1 MYEDSIAFPH
11 LHILFKHVGRRLMI
25 GNFSIAFY
33 GMVIALG
40 MVLAFIFIMHEAKRV
55 GYKQD
60 DFMDLFIFGIIFG
73 VIGARIYYVIFSWD
87 NYKNDLL
94 QIFNIRG
101 GGLAIYGGIIGG
113 TITVIVMCHIK
124 KLNFWKCADVIV
136 FGVLIGQIFGRWG
149 NFFNREAFGKYT
161 DSLFAMRIPVDAV
174 NRAQDITAEMKA
186 NIVTV
191 NGIDCIQVHPTFLY
205 ESVWNLVGFIG
216 LHFYCKKRKF
226 DGEVFL
232 LYVAWYGLGRAW
244 IEGLRTDSLYLFSTG
259 IRVSQLV
266 AAVSFLAAAGII
278 AWVLLKKKPQ
288 REDLFVNRA
297 AQTQEAAAE
306 KPDEI

>member
-11 LHILFKHVGRRLMI
+11 LHILLKHVGRRLMI

-40 MVLAFIFIMHEAKRV
+40 MVLAFVFIMLEAKRL

-60 DFMDLFIFGIIFG
+60 DFMDMFIFGIIFG

-87 NYKNDLL
+87 LYKDNPL

-113 TITVIVMCHIK
+113 TITVIVICVLK
-124 KLNFWKCADVIV
+124 KLNFWKAADVII

-161 DSLFAMRIPVDAV
+161 DSLFAMRIPIDAV
-174 NRAQDITAEMKA
+174 NRTQDITAEMKA
-186 NIVTV
+186 HIVTV
-191 NGIDCIQVHPTFLY
+191 SGIDCIQVHPTFLY
-205 ESVWNLVGFIG
+205 ESLFNLCLF
-216 LHFYCKKRKF
+216 LCLLLYRKHKKF
-226 DGEVFL
+226 DGELFFL
-232 LYVAWYGLGRAW
+232 YIGFYGLGRSI
-244 IEGLRTDSLYLFSTG
+244 IEGLRTDQLQFAGTSIAVSQVLGISLFAASALYLWFAHY
-259 IRVSQLV
+259 RKMVKEW
-266 AAVSFLAAAGII
+266 AAG
-278 AWVLLKKKPQ
+278 KKS
-288 REDLFVNRA
+288 
-297 AQTQEAAAE
+297 
-306 KPDEI
+306 

>member
-136 FGVLIGQIFGRWG
+136 FGVLIGQVFGRWG

-205 ESVWNLVGFIG
+205 ESLFNLCLF
-216 LHFYCKKRKF
+216 LFLLWYRKRKKF
-226 DGEVFL
+226 DGEIFFM
-232 LYVAWYGLGRAW
+232 YMGFYGLGRCF
-244 IEGLRTDSLYLFSTG
+244 IESLRTDQLLIPGTYLA
-259 IRVSQLV
+259 VSQLLG
-266 AAVSFLAAAGII
+266 LA
-278 AWVLLKKKPQ
+278 
-288 REDLFVNRA
+288 LFVGCA
-297 AQTQEAAAE
+297 AYTWYAHYRKLVKKWSNSSGNGE
-306 KPDEI
+306 

>member
-11 LHILFKHVGRRLMI
+11 LHILLKHVGKRLMI

-33 GMVIALG
+33 GIVIALG
-40 MVLAFIFIMHEAKRV
+40 MVLAFIFIMKEAKRV

-60 DFMDLFIFGIIFG
+60 DFMDLFIFVIIFG

-87 NYKNDLL
+87 DYKNNLL

-113 TITVIVMCHIK
+113 TITVIVLCHIK

-136 FGVLIGQIFGRWG
+136 FGVLIGQICGRWG
-149 NFFNREAFGKYT
+149 NFFNREAFGGYT
-161 DSLFAMRIPVDAV
+161 DGLFAMRIPIDAV

-205 ESVWNLVGFIG
+205 ESLFNLCVF
-216 LHFYCKKRKF
+216 LFLLWYRKRKKF
-226 DGEVFL
+226 DGEIFFL
-232 LYVAWYGLGRAW
+232 YIGLYGIGRSI
-244 IEGLRTDSLYLFSTG
+244 IEGLRTDQLLLPGTS
-259 IRVSQLV
+259 IAVSQL
-266 AAVSFLAAAGII
+266 LG
-278 AWVLLKKKPQ
+278 LC
-288 REDLFVNRA
+288 LFVGSA
-297 AQTQEAAAE
+297 AYLWFGHYRRMIKEWSKKE
-306 KPDEI
+306 

>member
-11 LHILFKHVGRRLMI
+11 LLILFKHVGRRLMI

-205 ESVWNLVGFIG
+205 ESLFNLCLF
-216 LHFYCKKRKF
+216 LFLLWYRKRKKF
-226 DGEVFL
+226 DGEIFFM
-232 LYVAWYGLGRAW
+232 YMGFYGLGRCF
-244 IEGLRTDSLYLFSTG
+244 IESLRTDQLLIPGTYLA
-259 IRVSQLV
+259 VSQLLG
-266 AAVSFLAAAGII
+266 LA
-278 AWVLLKKKPQ
+278 
-288 REDLFVNRA
+288 LFVGCA
-297 AQTQEAAAE
+297 AYTWYAHYR
-306 KPDEI
+306 KLVKKWSDHS

>member
-11 LHILFKHVGRRLMI
+11 LHILLKHVGKRLMI

-33 GMVIALG
+33 GIVIALG
-40 MVLAFIFIMHEAKRV
+40 MVLAFIFIMKEAKRV

-87 NYKNDLL
+87 DYKNNLL

-113 TITVIVMCHIK
+113 TITVIVLCHIK

-136 FGVLIGQIFGRWG
+136 FGVLIGQICGRWG
-149 NFFNREAFGKYT
+149 NFFNREAFGGYT
-161 DSLFAMRIPVDAV
+161 DGLFAMRIPIDAV

-205 ESVWNLVGFIG
+205 ESLFNLCVF
-216 LHFYCKKRKF
+216 LFLLWYRKRKKF
-226 DGEVFL
+226 DGEIFFL
-232 LYVAWYGLGRAW
+232 YIGLYGIGRSI
-244 IEGLRTDSLYLFSTG
+244 IEGLRTDQLLLPGTS
-259 IRVSQLV
+259 IAVSQL
-266 AAVSFLAAAGII
+266 LG
-278 AWVLLKKKPQ
+278 LC
-288 REDLFVNRA
+288 LFVGSA
-297 AQTQEAAAE
+297 AYLWYGHYRRMIKEWSKKE
-306 KPDEI
+306 

>member
-11 LHILFKHVGRRLMI
+11 LHILLKHVGKRLMI

-33 GMVIALG
+33 GIVIALG
-40 MVLAFIFIMHEAKRV
+40 MVLAFIFIMKEAKRV

-60 DFMDLFIFGIIFG
+60 DFMDFFIFGIIFG

-87 NYKNDLL
+87 DYKNNLL

-113 TITVIVMCHIK
+113 TITVIVLCHIK

-136 FGVLIGQIFGRWG
+136 FGVLIGQICGRWG
-149 NFFNREAFGKYT
+149 NFFNREAFGGYT
-161 DSLFAMRIPVDAV
+161 DGLFAMRIPIDAV

-205 ESVWNLVGFIG
+205 ESLFNLCVF
-216 LHFYCKKRKF
+216 LFLLWYRKRKKF
-226 DGEVFL
+226 DGEIFFL
-232 LYVAWYGLGRAW
+232 YIGLYGIGRSI
-244 IEGLRTDSLYLFSTG
+244 IEGLRTDQLLLPGTS
-259 IRVSQLV
+259 IAVSQL
-266 AAVSFLAAAGII
+266 LG
-278 AWVLLKKKPQ
+278 LC
-288 REDLFVNRA
+288 LFVGSA
-297 AQTQEAAAE
+297 AYLWFGHYRRMIKEWSKKE
-306 KPDEI
+306 

>member
-11 LHILFKHVGRRLMI
+11 LHILLKHVGKHLMI

-40 MVLAFIFIMHEAKRV
+40 MVLAFIFIMKEAKRV

-87 NYKNDLL
+87 DYKNNLL

-124 KLNFWKCADVIV
+124 KLNFWKSADVIV
-136 FGVLIGQIFGRWG
+136 FGVLIGQICGRWG
-149 NFFNREAFGKYT
+149 NFFNREAFGGYT
-161 DSLFAMRIPVDAV
+161 DGLFAMRIPIDAV

-205 ESVWNLVGFIG
+205 ESLFNLCVF
-216 LHFYCKKRKF
+216 LFLLWYRKRKKF
-226 DGEVFL
+226 DGEIFFL
-232 LYVAWYGLGRAW
+232 YIGLYGLGRSI
-244 IEGLRTDSLYLFSTG
+244 IEGLRTDQLLLPGTS
-259 IRVSQLV
+259 IAVSQL
-266 AAVSFLAAAGII
+266 LGIC
-278 AWVLLKKKPQ
+278 
-288 REDLFVNRA
+288 LFVGSA
-297 AQTQEAAAE
+297 AYLWYGHYRKLIKEWSKKE
-306 KPDEI
+306 

>member
-11 LHILFKHVGRRLMI
+11 LHILLKHVGKRLMI

-33 GMVIALG
+33 GIVIALG
-40 MVLAFIFIMHEAKRV
+40 MVLAFIFIMKEAKRV

-87 NYKNDLL
+87 DYKNNLL

-113 TITVIVMCHIK
+113 TITVIVLCHIK

-136 FGVLIGQIFGRWG
+136 FGVLIGQICGRWG
-149 NFFNREAFGKYT
+149 NFFNREAFGGYT
-161 DSLFAMRIPVDAV
+161 DGLFAMRIPIDAV

-191 NGIDCIQVHPTFLY
+191 TGIDCIQVHPTFLY
-205 ESVWNLVGFIG
+205 ESLFNLCVF
-216 LHFYCKKRKF
+216 LFLLWYRKRKKF
-226 DGEVFL
+226 DGEIFFL
-232 LYVAWYGLGRAW
+232 YIGLYGIGRSI
-244 IEGLRTDSLYLFSTG
+244 IEGLRTDQLLLPGTS
-259 IRVSQLV
+259 IAVSQL
-266 AAVSFLAAAGII
+266 LG
-278 AWVLLKKKPQ
+278 LC
-288 REDLFVNRA
+288 LFVGSA
-297 AQTQEAAAE
+297 AYLWFGHYRRMIKEWSKKE
-306 KPDEI
+306 

>member
-11 LHILFKHVGRRLMI
+11 LHILLKHVGKHLMI

-40 MVLAFIFIMHEAKRV
+40 MVLAFIFIMKEAKRV

-87 NYKNDLL
+87 DYKNNLL

-136 FGVLIGQIFGRWG
+136 FGVLIGQICGRWG
-149 NFFNREAFGKYT
+149 NFFNREAFGGYT
-161 DSLFAMRIPVDAV
+161 DGLFAMRIPIDAV

-205 ESVWNLVGFIG
+205 ESLFNLCVF
-216 LHFYCKKRKF
+216 LFLLWYRKRKKF
-226 DGEVFL
+226 DGEIFFL
-232 LYVAWYGLGRAW
+232 YIGLYGLGRSI
-244 IEGLRTDSLYLFSTG
+244 IEGLRTDQLLLPGTS
-259 IRVSQLV
+259 IAVSQL
-266 AAVSFLAAAGII
+266 LGIC
-278 AWVLLKKKPQ
+278 
-288 REDLFVNRA
+288 LFVGSA
-297 AQTQEAAAE
+297 AYLWYGHYRKLIKEWSKKE
-306 KPDEI
+306 

>member
-11 LHILFKHVGRRLMI
+11 LHILLKHVGKRLMI

-33 GMVIALG
+33 GIVIALG
-40 MVLAFIFIMHEAKRV
+40 MVLAFIFIMKEAKRV

-87 NYKNDLL
+87 DYKNNLL

-113 TITVIVMCHIK
+113 TITVIVLCHIK

-136 FGVLIGQIFGRWG
+136 FSVLIGQICGRWG
-149 NFFNREAFGKYT
+149 NFFNREAFGGYT
-161 DSLFAMRIPVDAV
+161 DGLFAMRIPIDAV

-205 ESVWNLVGFIG
+205 ESLFNLCVF
-216 LHFYCKKRKF
+216 LFLLWYRKRKKF
-226 DGEVFL
+226 DGEIFFL
-232 LYVAWYGLGRAW
+232 YIGLYGIGRSI
-244 IEGLRTDSLYLFSTG
+244 IEGLRTDQLLLPGTS
-259 IRVSQLV
+259 IAVSQL
-266 AAVSFLAAAGII
+266 LG
-278 AWVLLKKKPQ
+278 LC
-288 REDLFVNRA
+288 LFVGSA
-297 AQTQEAAAE
+297 AYLWFGHYRRMIKEWSKKE
-306 KPDEI
+306 

>member
-11 LHILFKHVGRRLMI
+11 LHILLKHVGKHLMI

-40 MVLAFIFIMHEAKRV
+40 MVLAFIFIMKEAKRV

-87 NYKNDLL
+87 DYKNNLL

-136 FGVLIGQIFGRWG
+136 FGVLIGQICGRWG
-149 NFFNREAFGKYT
+149 NFFNREAFGGYT
-161 DSLFAMRIPVDAV
+161 DGLFAMRIPIDAV

-205 ESVWNLVGFIG
+205 ESLFNLCVF
-216 LHFYCKKRKF
+216 LFLLWYRKRKKF
-226 DGEVFL
+226 DGEIFFL
-232 LYVAWYGLGRAW
+232 YIGLYGIGRSI
-244 IEGLRTDSLYLFSTG
+244 IEGLRTDQLLLPGTS
-259 IRVSQLV
+259 IAVSQL
-266 AAVSFLAAAGII
+266 LG
-278 AWVLLKKKPQ
+278 LC
-288 REDLFVNRA
+288 LFVGSA
-297 AQTQEAAAE
+297 AYLWFGHYRRMIKEWSKKE
-306 KPDEI
+306 

>member
-11 LHILFKHVGRRLMI
+11 LHILLKHVGKHLMI

-40 MVLAFIFIMHEAKRV
+40 MVLAFIFIMKEAKRV

-87 NYKNDLL
+87 DYKNNLL

-113 TITVIVMCHIK
+113 TITVIVLCHIK
-124 KLNFWKCADVIV
+124 KLNFWKSADVIV
-136 FGVLIGQIFGRWG
+136 FGVLIGQICGRWG
-149 NFFNREAFGKYT
+149 NFFNREAFGGYT
-161 DSLFAMRIPVDAV
+161 DGLFAMRIPIDAV

-205 ESVWNLVGFIG
+205 ESLFNLFVF
-216 LHFYCKKRKF
+216 LFLLWYRKRKKF
-226 DGEVFL
+226 DGEIFFL
-232 LYVAWYGLGRAW
+232 YIGLYGIGRSI
-244 IEGLRTDSLYLFSTG
+244 IEGLRTDQLLLPGTS
-259 IRVSQLV
+259 IAVSQL
-266 AAVSFLAAAGII
+266 LG
-278 AWVLLKKKPQ
+278 LC
-288 REDLFVNRA
+288 LFVGSA
-297 AQTQEAAAE
+297 AYLWFGNYRRMIKEWSKKE
-306 KPDEI
+306 

>member
-11 LHILFKHVGRRLMI
+11 LHILLKHVGKRLMI

-33 GMVIALG
+33 GIVIALG
-40 MVLAFIFIMHEAKRV
+40 MVLAFIFIMKEAKRV

-87 NYKNDLL
+87 DYKNNLL

-113 TITVIVMCHIK
+113 TITVIVLCHIK

-136 FGVLIGQIFGRWG
+136 FGVLIGQICGRWG
-149 NFFNREAFGKYT
+149 NFFNREAFGGYT
-161 DSLFAMRIPVDAV
+161 DGLFAMRIPIDAV

-205 ESVWNLVGFIG
+205 ESLFNLCVF
-216 LHFYCKKRKF
+216 LFLLWYRKRKKF
-226 DGEVFL
+226 DGEIFFL
-232 LYVAWYGLGRAW
+232 YIGLYGIGRSI
-244 IEGLRTDSLYLFSTG
+244 IEGLRTDQLLLPGTS
-259 IRVSQLV
+259 IAVSQL
-266 AAVSFLAAAGII
+266 LG
-278 AWVLLKKKPQ
+278 LC
-288 REDLFVNRA
+288 LFVGSA
-297 AQTQEAAAE
+297 AYLWFGHYRRMIKEWSKKE
-306 KPDEI
+306 

>member
-11 LHILFKHVGRRLMI
+11 LHILLKHVGKRLMI

-33 GMVIALG
+33 GIVIALG
-40 MVLAFIFIMHEAKRV
+40 MVLAFIFIMKEAKRV

-87 NYKNDLL
+87 DYKNNLR

-113 TITVIVMCHIK
+113 TITVIVLCHIK

-136 FGVLIGQIFGRWG
+136 FGVLIGQICGRWG
-149 NFFNREAFGKYT
+149 NFFNREAFGGYT
-161 DSLFAMRIPVDAV
+161 DGLFAMRIPIDAV

-205 ESVWNLVGFIG
+205 ESLFNLCVF
-216 LHFYCKKRKF
+216 LFLLWYRKRKKF
-226 DGEVFL
+226 DGEIFFL
-232 LYVAWYGLGRAW
+232 YIGLYGIGRSI
-244 IEGLRTDSLYLFSTG
+244 IEGLRTDQLLLPGTS
-259 IRVSQLV
+259 IAVSQL
-266 AAVSFLAAAGII
+266 LG
-278 AWVLLKKKPQ
+278 LC
-288 REDLFVNRA
+288 LFVGSA
-297 AQTQEAAAE
+297 AYLWFGHYRRMIKEWSKKE
-306 KPDEI
+306 

>member
-11 LHILFKHVGRRLMI
+11 LHILLKHVGKHLMI

-40 MVLAFIFIMHEAKRV
+40 MVLAFIFIMKEAKRV

-87 NYKNDLL
+87 DYKNNLL

-113 TITVIVMCHIK
+113 TITVIVLCHIK
-124 KLNFWKCADVIV
+124 KLNFWKSADVIV
-136 FGVLIGQIFGRWG
+136 FGVLIGQICGRWG
-149 NFFNREAFGKYT
+149 NFFNREAFGGYT
-161 DSLFAMRIPVDAV
+161 DGLFAMRIPIDAV

-205 ESVWNLVGFIG
+205 ESLFNLFVF
-216 LHFYCKKRKF
+216 LFLLWYRKRKKF
-226 DGEVFL
+226 DGEIFFL
-232 LYVAWYGLGRAW
+232 YIGLYGIGRSI
-244 IEGLRTDSLYLFSTG
+244 IEGLRTDQLLLPGTS
-259 IRVSQLV
+259 IAVSQL
-266 AAVSFLAAAGII
+266 LG
-278 AWVLLKKKPQ
+278 LC
-288 REDLFVNRA
+288 LFVGSA
-297 AQTQEAAAE
+297 AYLWFGHYRRMIKEWSKKE
-306 KPDEI
+306 

>member
-11 LHILFKHVGRRLMI
+11 LHILLKHVGKRLMI

-33 GMVIALG
+33 GIVIALG
-40 MVLAFIFIMHEAKRV
+40 MVLAFIFIMKEAKRV

-60 DFMDLFIFGIIFG
+60 NFMDLFIFGIIFG

-87 NYKNDLL
+87 DYKNNLL

-113 TITVIVMCHIK
+113 TITVIVLCHIK

-136 FGVLIGQIFGRWG
+136 FGVLIGQICGRWG
-149 NFFNREAFGKYT
+149 NFFNREAFGGYT
-161 DSLFAMRIPVDAV
+161 DGLFAMRIPIDAV

-205 ESVWNLVGFIG
+205 ESLFNLCVF
-216 LHFYCKKRKF
+216 LFLLWYRKRKKF
-226 DGEVFL
+226 DGEIFFL
-232 LYVAWYGLGRAW
+232 YIGLYGIGRSI
-244 IEGLRTDSLYLFSTG
+244 IEGLRTDQLLLPGTS
-259 IRVSQLV
+259 IAVSQL
-266 AAVSFLAAAGII
+266 LG
-278 AWVLLKKKPQ
+278 LC
-288 REDLFVNRA
+288 LFVGSA
-297 AQTQEAAAE
+297 AYLWFGHYRRMIKEWSKKE
-306 KPDEI
+306 

>member
-11 LHILFKHVGRRLMI
+11 LHILLKHVGKHLMI

-40 MVLAFIFIMHEAKRV
+40 MVLAFIFIMREAKRV

-87 NYKNDLL
+87 DYKNNLL

-113 TITVIVMCHIK
+113 TITVIVLCHIK

-136 FGVLIGQIFGRWG
+136 FGVLIGQICGRWG
-149 NFFNREAFGKYT
+149 NFFNREAFGGYT
-161 DSLFAMRIPVDAV
+161 DGLFAMRIPIDAV

-205 ESVWNLVGFIG
+205 ESLFNLCVFIF
-216 LHFYCKKRKF
+216 LLWYRKRKKF
-226 DGEVFL
+226 DGEIFFL
-232 LYVAWYGLGRAW
+232 YIGLYGLGRSI
-244 IEGLRTDSLYLFSTG
+244 IEGLRTDQLQLPGTS
-259 IRVSQLV
+259 IPVSQL
-266 AAVSFLAAAGII
+266 LG
-278 AWVLLKKKPQ
+278 LC
-288 REDLFVNRA
+288 LFVGSA
-297 AQTQEAAAE
+297 AYLWYGHYRKLIKEWSKKE
-306 KPDEI
+306 

>member
-11 LHILFKHVGRRLMI
+11 LHILLKHVGKRLMI

-33 GMVIALG
+33 GIVIALG
-40 MVLAFIFIMHEAKRV
+40 MVLAFIFIMKEAKRV

-87 NYKNDLL
+87 DYKNNLL

-113 TITVIVMCHIK
+113 TITVIVLCHIK

-136 FGVLIGQIFGRWG
+136 FGVLIGQICGRWG
-149 NFFNREAFGKYT
+149 NFFNREAFGGYT
-161 DSLFAMRIPVDAV
+161 DGLFAMRIPIDAV

-205 ESVWNLVGFIG
+205 ESLFNLCVF
-216 LHFYCKKRKF
+216 LFLLWYRKRKKF
-226 DGEVFL
+226 DGEIFFL
-232 LYVAWYGLGRAW
+232 YIGLYGIGRSI
-244 IEGLRTDSLYLFSTG
+244 IEGLRTDQLLLPGTS
-259 IRVSQLV
+259 IAVSQL
-266 AAVSFLAAAGII
+266 LG
-278 AWVLLKKKPQ
+278 LC
-288 REDLFVNRA
+288 LFVGSA
-297 AQTQEAAAE
+297 AY
-306 KPDEI
+306 PWFGH

>member
-11 LHILFKHVGRRLMI
+11 LHILLKHVGKRLMI

-33 GMVIALG
+33 GIVIALG
-40 MVLAFIFIMHEAKRV
+40 MVLAFIFIMKEAKRV

-87 NYKNDLL
+87 DYKNNLL

-136 FGVLIGQIFGRWG
+136 FGVLIGQICGRWG
-149 NFFNREAFGKYT
+149 NFFNREAFGGYT
-161 DSLFAMRIPVDAV
+161 DGLFAMRIPIDAV

-205 ESVWNLVGFIG
+205 ESLFNLCVF
-216 LHFYCKKRKF
+216 LFLLWYRKRKKF
-226 DGEVFL
+226 DGEIFFL
-232 LYVAWYGLGRAW
+232 YIGLYGLGRSI
-244 IEGLRTDSLYLFSTG
+244 IEGLRTDQLLLPGTS
-259 IRVSQLV
+259 IAVSQL
-266 AAVSFLAAAGII
+266 LGIC
-278 AWVLLKKKPQ
+278 
-288 REDLFVNRA
+288 LFVGSA
-297 AQTQEAAAE
+297 AYLWYGHYRKLIKEWSKKE
-306 KPDEI
+306 

>member
-11 LHILFKHVGRRLMI
+11 LHILLKHVGKRLMI

-33 GMVIALG
+33 GIVIALG
-40 MVLAFIFIMHEAKRV
+40 MVLAFIFIMKEAKRV

-87 NYKNDLL
+87 DYKNNLL

-113 TITVIVMCHIK
+113 TITVIVLCHIK

-136 FGVLIGQIFGRWG
+136 FGVLIGQICGRWG
-149 NFFNREAFGKYT
+149 NFFNREAFGGYT
-161 DSLFAMRIPVDAV
+161 DGLFAMRIPIDAV

-205 ESVWNLVGFIG
+205 ESLFNLCVF
-216 LHFYCKKRKF
+216 LFLLWYRKRKKF
-226 DGEVFL
+226 DGEIFFL
-232 LYVAWYGLGRAW
+232 YIGLYGLGRSI
-244 IEGLRTDSLYLFSTG
+244 IEGLRTDQLLLPGTS
-259 IRVSQLV
+259 IAVSQL
-266 AAVSFLAAAGII
+266 LGIC
-278 AWVLLKKKPQ
+278 
-288 REDLFVNRA
+288 LFVGSA
-297 AQTQEAAAE
+297 AYLWYGHYRKLIKEWSKKE
-306 KPDEI
+306 

>member
-11 LHILFKHVGRRLMI
+11 LHILLKHVGKRLMI

-33 GMVIALG
+33 GIVIALG
-40 MVLAFIFIMHEAKRV
+40 MVLAFIFIMKEAKRV

-87 NYKNDLL
+87 DYKNNLL

-136 FGVLIGQIFGRWG
+136 FGVLIGQICGRWG
-149 NFFNREAFGKYT
+149 NFFNREAFGGYT
-161 DSLFAMRIPVDAV
+161 DGLFAMRIPIDAV

-205 ESVWNLVGFIG
+205 ESLFNLCVF
-216 LHFYCKKRKF
+216 LFLLWYRKRKKF
-226 DGEVFL
+226 DGEIFFL
-232 LYVAWYGLGRAW
+232 YIGLYGLGRSI
-244 IEGLRTDSLYLFSTG
+244 IEGLRTDQLLLPGTS
-259 IRVSQLV
+259 IAVSQL
-266 AAVSFLAAAGII
+266 LG
-278 AWVLLKKKPQ
+278 LC
-288 REDLFVNRA
+288 LFVGSA
-297 AQTQEAAAE
+297 AYLWFGHYRRMIKEWSKKE
-306 KPDEI
+306 

>member
-11 LHILFKHVGRRLMI
+11 LHILLKHVGKRLMI

-33 GMVIALG
+33 GIVIALG
-40 MVLAFIFIMHEAKRV
+40 MVLAFIFIMKEAKRV

-87 NYKNDLL
+87 DYKNNLL

-113 TITVIVMCHIK
+113 TITVIVLCHIK

-136 FGVLIGQIFGRWG
+136 FGVLIGQICGRWG
-149 NFFNREAFGKYT
+149 NFFNREAFGGYT
-161 DSLFAMRIPVDAV
+161 DGLFAMRIPIDAV

-205 ESVWNLVGFIG
+205 ESLFNLCVF
-216 LHFYCKKRKF
+216 LFLLWYRQRKKF
-226 DGEVFL
+226 DGEIFFL
-232 LYVAWYGLGRAW
+232 YIGLYGIGRSI
-244 IEGLRTDSLYLFSTG
+244 IEGLRTDQLLLPGTS
-259 IRVSQLV
+259 IAVSQL
-266 AAVSFLAAAGII
+266 LG
-278 AWVLLKKKPQ
+278 LC
-288 REDLFVNRA
+288 LFVGSA
-297 AQTQEAAAE
+297 AYLWFGHYRRMIKEWSKKE
-306 KPDEI
+306 

>member
-11 LHILFKHVGRRLMI
+11 LHILLKHVGKRLMI

-33 GMVIALG
+33 GIVIALG
-40 MVLAFIFIMHEAKRV
+40 MVLAFIFIMKEAKRV

-87 NYKNDLL
+87 DYKNNLL
-94 QIFNIRG
+94 QIVNIRG

-113 TITVIVMCHIK
+113 TITVIVLCHIK

-136 FGVLIGQIFGRWG
+136 FGVLIGQICGRWG
-149 NFFNREAFGKYT
+149 NFFNREAFGGYT
-161 DSLFAMRIPVDAV
+161 DGLFAMRIPIDAV

-205 ESVWNLVGFIG
+205 ESLFNLCVF
-216 LHFYCKKRKF
+216 LFLLWYRKRKKF
-226 DGEVFL
+226 DGEIFFL
-232 LYVAWYGLGRAW
+232 YIGLYGIGRSI
-244 IEGLRTDSLYLFSTG
+244 IEGLRTDQLLLPGTS
-259 IRVSQLV
+259 IAVSQL
-266 AAVSFLAAAGII
+266 LG
-278 AWVLLKKKPQ
+278 LC
-288 REDLFVNRA
+288 LFVGSA
-297 AQTQEAAAE
+297 AYLWFGHYRRMIKEWSKKE
-306 KPDEI
+306 